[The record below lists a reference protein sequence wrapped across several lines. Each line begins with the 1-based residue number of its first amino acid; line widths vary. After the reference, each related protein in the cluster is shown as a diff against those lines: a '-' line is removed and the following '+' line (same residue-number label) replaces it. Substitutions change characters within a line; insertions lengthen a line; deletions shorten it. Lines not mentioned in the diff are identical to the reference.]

1 MLVLHFLRK
10 NATRNEEMAYA
21 FSDGNPAWEYLVFIT
36 VLFTSMALFLSRSA
50 LARADETFLRLARF
64 ARLRRALPEQGL
76 VADLRRIDV
85 FRIIVGAMA
94 TWRYGKILIVSL
106 TVQDTTTGLL
116 AATAT
121 LLAIFVTVGFLT
133 PASVFVLMSTANIL
147 LDNYLGASTLGTMLL
162 SICLLVV
169 LLAPGGLTL
178 SLDAALQTS
187 RPFARVIAGLRRIS
201 GPAHGDRIILAKL
214 CGLFAYFCVCLYSVS
229 WHSLD
234 EAWTSGL
241 VIAWVMLSP
250 IANPLFAPQM
260 WDAYNLVPWLFVG
273 LARISMAGMF
283 VWYMLTLP
291 GIFMGRWVR
300 LFTIVWGLLFFLI
313 SALILPLQFLGWYE
327 LAFWFVL
334 FAQGKAFGSAAGPDL
349 AVLFDDRCNL
359 CDRTVK
365 TLAHLDVFNRLEF
378 RPIRRNIEFANRNG
392 VTLEQGLTDLVAVDL
407 GSDGRVSGFDLY
419 YSLTGRLFLLWPF
432 RPVFWIAR
440 ITKVGPKL
448 YRYIADRRTKLFGVC
463 EFSNIPDRYIRLA
476 TISNNGTESRAT
488 PFTAGLVLT
497 LAILGSAFLLRLPI
511 GAMEP
516 ETRPVANAARSL
528 FGASPSAFG
537 IHKINVFNSQD
548 LAIFRFTNEI
558 FLYHEGFDLTSAEP
572 TITSNNNRLE
582 SIMSDKQSYSLTSQ
596 MRRMSRMNFGC
607 DRQFIV
613 DTLPIW
619 RDSYR
624 LPDGAVPAEDVII
637 ELGISAWPTADDLRT
652 HINLQRSSWPLCRFR
667 VNLIRQDV
675 SDLVFIQEGLN
686 ESVRQK
692 GYPPMLRADHAEAAI
707 DFPCQYA
714 AAFTSLIADSQS
726 ATEQGSEFRTKLS
739 QLGEDRYGRFGADCF
754 LETWQLL
761 RQWPESFLEKRYSSI
776 DPGSCQ
782 LGLELLRRLRNSY
795 PAPTTS
801 SEIINAHL
809 QNGEKAESASENLQ
823 CLEESRAGWDNYWDA
838 ALMPS
843 TAIQLSTSVS
853 TPTEATALGIP

>member
-1 MLVLHFLRK
+1 M
-10 NATRNEEMAYA
+10 TYA
-21 FSDGNPAWEYLVFIT
+21 FSDGNPAWEYLIFIS
-36 VLFTSMALFLSRSA
+36 VLFASMVLFLSRNA
-50 LARADETFLRLARF
+50 LARADKTLARF
-64 ARLRRALPEQGL
+64 AAFARARRALPEQGL

-94 TWRYGKILIVSL
+94 TWRYGKILMVAL
-106 TVQDTTTGLL
+106 TVQNTTTSVL
-116 AATAT
+116 AAIAT
-121 LLAIFVTVGFLT
+121 ILAFFVTVGFLT
-133 PASVFVLMSTANIL
+133 PASVFILMSASNIL
-147 LDNYLGASTLGTMLL
+147 LDNYLGASTLGTMVL

-178 SLDAALQTS
+178 SLDAVLQTS
-187 RPFARVIAGLRRIS
+187 RPLSGVIAGLRRIS
-201 GPAHGDRIILAKL
+201 GPANRDRIIIAKL
-214 CGLFAYFCVCLYSVS
+214 CGLFAYFSVCLYSVS
-229 WHSLD
+229 WHTLD

-250 IANPLFAPQM
+250 IANPHFSAQM
-260 WDAYNLVPWLFVG
+260 WDLYTLVPWLFVG
-273 LARISMAGMF
+273 LARLSMAGMF
-283 VWYMLTLP
+283 VWYVLTLP

-313 SALILPLQFLGWYE
+313 SALVLPLQFLGWYE

-334 FAQGKAFGSAAGPDL
+334 FAQGKAFGSASGPDL

-365 TLAHLDVFNRLEF
+365 TLARLDVFNRLEF
-378 RPIRRNIEFANRNG
+378 RPIRRNIEFANRNNI
-392 VTLEQGLTDLVAVDL
+392 TLEQGLTDLVAVDL
-407 GSDGRVSGFDLY
+407 CSGNRVSGFDLY

-432 RPVFWIAR
+432 RPILWMAR
-440 ITKVGPKL
+440 ITKVGPRL

-476 TISNNGTESRAT
+476 TISRDQTEGRTT
-488 PFTAGLVLT
+488 PLMAGLVLT

-528 FGASPSAFG
+528 FGASPAAFG

-558 FLYHEGFDLTSAEP
+558 FLYHEGFDLTSPEP
-572 TITSNNNRLE
+572 TIKNSSNSLE
-582 SIMSDKQSYSLTSQ
+582 NMMSDKQSYILTSQ

-624 LPDGAVPAEDVII
+624 LPDGTVPAEDVVI
-637 ELGISAWPTADDLRT
+637 ELDISAWPTADDLRT
-652 HINLQRSSWPLCRFR
+652 YTTLQRSSWPLCRFR
-667 VNLIRQDV
+667 VNMKNQYV

-692 GYPPMLRADHAEAAI
+692 GYPPMLRANHAEAVI
-707 DFPCQYA
+707 DFPCRYA
-714 AAFTSLIADSQS
+714 AAFVNLIANPQ
-726 ATEQGSEFRTKLS
+726 ATSEQDPQFRSKLS

-754 LETWQLL
+754 LETWQVLH
-761 RQWPESFLEKRYSSI
+761 QWPESFLEKHYSSV

-795 PAPTTS
+795 PAPTES
-801 SEIINAHL
+801 SQIINAHL
-809 QNGEKAESASENLQ
+809 QNGEKAASASENLQ
-823 CLEESRAGWDNYWDA
+823 CLEESRAGWDSYWDA
-838 ALMPS
+838 ALTPRPA
-843 TAIQLSTSVS
+843 TPLLTSAS
-853 TPTEATALGIP
+853 APTETREAKVLGAP